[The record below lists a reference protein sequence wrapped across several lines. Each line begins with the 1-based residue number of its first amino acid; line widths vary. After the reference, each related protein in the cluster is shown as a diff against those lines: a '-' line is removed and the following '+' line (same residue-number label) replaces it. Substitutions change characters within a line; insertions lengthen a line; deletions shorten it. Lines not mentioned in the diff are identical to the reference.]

1 MLYLSCFVLIHI
13 YHNVWLVGR
22 FIYMSFLLSP
32 RLWESLGFPN
42 FQILL
47 TQSQCSLEG
56 KLQLSLLSN
65 HFRPITMLF
74 CSVCPVADAISTK
87 CLVCKHHNFAT
98 GTLPL
103 YTCLFL
109 FYSYL
114 PRLCQCGRPMFVDA
128 FCSPFSASSI
138 YAHILLVI
146 SIKSFCLILT

>member
-1 MLYLSCFVLIHI
+1 MLYLSGFVLIPI

-22 FIYMSFLLSP
+22 FIYMSLLSSP

-47 TQSQCSLEG
+47 PQSQCSLEG

-103 YTCLFL
+103 YTCLFIL
-109 FYSYL
+109 HSYL
-114 PRLCQCGRPMFVDA
+114 PRLCKHGRPMFVDA
-128 FCSPFSASSI
+128 YVLTSSASCT